1 VAGAAGTAGALEGSV
16 LAVRATPE
24 QQRLEVRVPGVGDLD
39 AVAPL
44 DLRTSPGDPVRLRV
58 DVTRL
63 AVLPGS

>member
-1 VAGAAGTAGALEGSV
+1 
-16 LAVRATPE
+16 VRATPE

-63 AVLPGS
+63 AVLPAS